1 MQEEDKKEVSQ
12 ERKQKKLFSTKSPQ
26 ISLSVLFT
34 GLILMIAATISA
46 PLIVVVYA
54 ANIQGT
60 PGDDTLNGTPKA
72 DTIDGFDGND
82 KLFGKPGNDLLD
94 GGNGDDEIYGGPGND
109 EIKDNGVQF
118 DKVYGGSGNDNIDV
132 GDPSLIGAYYVYG
145 DAGDDFI
152 EVLAH
157 ATIYGGPGRDTI
169 YCTGFEC
176 TINGDAGHDE
186 IHVNSPNQFS
196 VQGGSGNDEIFGI
209 GYWVSGGDGN
219 DYLSMDLALELN
231 GGEGD
236 DVLEVLEPSSE
247 TYYIGGPGADT
258 FNCSPGPGDI
268 VQDYNPAE
276 GDRVS
281 AADCDLVEDAT
292 PPDVQ
297 ITQAVDEQ
305 GREISDGGTTNS
317 RYIKITFEATE
328 GDIGGISNIAC
339 ILDGKYTDSCKS
351 PVVYDE
357 LSQGTHEFIV
367 RAYDSGH
374 TKFGDDEFTWTIG

>member
-1 MQEEDKKEVSQ
+1 MQQQKEEKEEQLLQQS
-12 ERKQKKLFSTKSPQ
+12 KQKKLFSTKSPQ
-26 ISLSVLFT
+26 ISLAVLFT
-34 GLILMIAATISA
+34 GLIVLISATISS
-46 PLIVVVYA
+46 PTVVAVYA

-72 DTIDGFDGND
+72 DTIDGFDGD
-82 KLFGKPGNDLLD
+82 DIISGKPGNDLLD

-109 EIKDNGVQF
+109 RIRDGGEFSLYN
-118 DKVYGGSGNDNIDV
+118 KVYGGSGNDNIDV
-132 GDPSLIGAYYVYG
+132 GDDANTNNYYIYG
-145 DAGDDFI
+145 EAGDDFI
-152 EVLAH
+152 KVLAN
-157 ATIYGGPGRDTI
+157 TDISGGAGADTI

-176 TINGDAGHDE
+176 TIRGDAGHDE

-268 VQDYNPAE
+268 VQDYNPVE
-276 GDRVS
+276 GDVIS
-281 AADCDLVEDAT
+281 ADCE
-292 PPDVQ
+292 
-297 ITQAVDEQ
+297 
-305 GREISDGGTTNS
+305 
-317 RYIKITFEATE
+317 
-328 GDIGGISNIAC
+328 
-339 ILDGKYTDSCKS
+339 
-351 PVVYDE
+351 
-357 LSQGTHEFIV
+357 
-367 RAYDSGH
+367 
-374 TKFGDDEFTWTIG
+374 TIE